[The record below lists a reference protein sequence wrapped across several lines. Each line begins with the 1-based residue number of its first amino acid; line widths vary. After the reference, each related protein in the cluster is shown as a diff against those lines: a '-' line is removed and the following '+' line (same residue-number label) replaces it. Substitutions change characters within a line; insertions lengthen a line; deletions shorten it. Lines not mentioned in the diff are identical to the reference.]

1 MAVEQLA
8 ACMKFLAD
16 CLVAGLFDQPMIL
29 NVSAHT

>member
-1 MAVEQLA
+1 MAVEQRF
-8 ACMKFLAD
+8 ACIIFLAD